1 MRTLMDHGLVDEYR
15 LWLRPVVAGSGQRLF
30 QDSEAITPPER
41 TAITP
46 FSTGVTILHYQPT
59 SK

>member
-1 MRTLMDHGLVDEYR
+1 MDHGLVDEYR